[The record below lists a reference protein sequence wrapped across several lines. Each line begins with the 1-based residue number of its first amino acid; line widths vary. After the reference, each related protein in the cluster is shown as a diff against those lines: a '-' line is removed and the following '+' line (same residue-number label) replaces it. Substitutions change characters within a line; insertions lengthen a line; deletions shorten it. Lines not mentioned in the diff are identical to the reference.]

1 MDLHCKII
9 IRSQMG
15 LYIEDG
21 ITLRVKY
28 LLNDYEVS

>member
-1 MDLHCKII
+1 MDLNCKII

-15 LYIEDG
+15 LYIKDG
-21 ITLRVKY
+21 IPPRVKY